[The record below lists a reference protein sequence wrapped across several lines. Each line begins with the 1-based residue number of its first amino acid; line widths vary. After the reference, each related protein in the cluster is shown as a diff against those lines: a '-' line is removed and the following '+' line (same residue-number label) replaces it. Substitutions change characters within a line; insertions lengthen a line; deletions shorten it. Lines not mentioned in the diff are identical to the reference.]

1 MQTDDL
7 AAQMVR
13 EMIEKPYPAVMEVI
27 ARRYMEKA
35 LTAQAEEIERLK
47 KQVAGARQLA
57 LEEAANI
64 AESFGSH
71 EADFGDPPFEGAPG
85 VWGKTFIDNR
95 HGNEHAIS
103 AAIRALKAAQEV
115 KA

>member
-35 LTAQAEEIERLK
+35 LTAQAEE
-47 KQVAGARQLA
+47 
-57 LEEAANI
+57 
-64 AESFGSH
+64 F
-71 EADFGDPPFEGAPG
+71 
-85 VWGKTFIDNR
+85 
-95 HGNEHAIS
+95 
-103 AAIRALKAAQEV
+103 
-115 KA
+115 